1 MAARIL
7 SDDVPA
13 DAGLLEARLRAER
26 HEIRIAPNGA
36 DALRLA
42 RSEPV
47 DLGFLDVPMPGLAGA
62 RGPA

>member
-1 MAARIL
+1 MAGRIL
-7 SDDVPA
+7 SDGVPA
-13 DAGLLEARLRAER
+13 D
-26 HEIRIAPNGA
+26 EIRIAPNGA

-47 DLGFLDVPMPGLAGA
+47 DLVVLDVSMPGLMGS